1 MIVSGK
7 DRLKIIQNIIAQAG
21 GIENVDL
28 ASELPKTLSALNGLH
43 AQQQIAGM
51 QNNAPVTPPQGAGQG
66 FSGQP
71 TNPAPEQANAPDMPP
86 NDQNQPP
93 MNEGQGALNLPQ

>member
-1 MIVSGK
+1 
-7 DRLKIIQNIIAQAG
+7 
-21 GIENVDL
+21 
-28 ASELPKTLSALNGLH
+28 
-43 AQQQIAGM
+43 M